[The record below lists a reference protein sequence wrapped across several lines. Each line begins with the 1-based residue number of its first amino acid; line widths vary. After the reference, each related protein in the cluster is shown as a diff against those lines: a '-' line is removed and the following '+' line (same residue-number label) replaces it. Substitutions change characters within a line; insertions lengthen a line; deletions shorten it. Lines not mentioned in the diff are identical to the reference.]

1 MNNEFHNYLG
11 YPAWAIRLK
20 MNNEF
25 HIHNYLGYPCWA
37 MVHPDH
43 PQSEVIFLLLTN
55 GKVIITK
62 NRRDTVLEVDEAR
75 RVWTYHM
82 EGGWRVIW
90 KRYSLCPQ
98 IGDP

>member
-1 MNNEFHNYLG
+1 
-11 YPAWAIRLK
+11 

-62 NRRDTVLEVDEAR
+62 NRKDTVLEVDEAR